1 MSGTKEP
8 RTPAEQHQQPPETP
22 PDDQKPPETPPA
34 TEPEKQDPIVLAFK
48 PRTPGEFM
56 HGVPARDLTQAD
68 VDALDPWAL
77 ANATAEGPDGTA
89 LYVSTKKGDD

>member
-8 RTPAEQHQQPPETP
+8 KTLAEQNQQPPET
-22 PDDQKPPETPPA
+22 PPETPPA
-34 TEPEKQDPIVLAFK
+34 TEPEKQEPIVLAFK
-48 PRTPGEFM
+48 PRTPGEFL

-89 LYVSTKKGDD
+89 LYAASEKKGDS